1 MKFSTI
7 KNILLIAFV
16 ALFVYEM
23 KSGKV
28 PFGKTTIVDGKRYEV
43 IKEIH
48 DTIEVPKVK
57 TVTKKGQDIY
67 HETILHDTIP
77 MLANVDTL
85 SILKDYFAKNIY
97 KDILKVF
104 NNKHTKKEKIIN
116 GNGCRI

>member
-85 SILKDYFAKNIY
+85 SILKITFK
-97 KDILKVF
+97 
-104 NNKHTKKEKIIN
+104 
-116 GNGCRI
+116 